1 MTCSSKSSKAT
12 TEALVSLKHRGKK
25 MIALLTT
32 LSLAWEPKIAEMPEA
47 ERLEQFALEEKLIT
61 LASEREAEK
70 VPEVMK
76 IIDQGADPSYYG
88 EYNYTALM
96 WTAVRGKTGTAK
108 VLLEAGADTE
118 ALNAWGRSAAFI
130 AAWENRVEI
139 MRLLLKHGMNASGCA
154 AHDHWG
160 PIHKAA
166 EMGNEEIVRLLLDYG
181 PPACPNSVR
190 QPCSRRGAD
199 RPPALGTP
207 DGVRTASRARIRARK
222 PSRATGLDP
231 IRRRGALTRPPLPL
245 TRPPLPPPRAGAAP
259 DAQSLPD
266 KTFPQGTTPLALTKK
281 ESIKKML
288 QDSAAAC
295 AHAAPAAPPPC
306 AQGARLSRLAFRP
319 PPPQPHPP

>member
-1 MTCSSKSSKAT
+1 MWCVVG
-12 TEALVSLKHRGKK
+12 ALFIYAAAKRAPLLYAVGE

-32 LSLAWEPKIAEMPEA
+32 LTVAWEPKVAEMPEA
-47 ERLEQFALEEKLIT
+47 DRLEQFALEEKLIT
-61 LASEREAEK
+61 LASEKEAEK

-118 ALNAWGRSAAFI
+118 ALNAWGRSVAFI

-154 AHDHWG
+154 AHDNWG

-181 PPACPNSVR
+181 PPACP
-190 QPCSRRGAD
+190 
-199 RPPALGTP
+199 
-207 DGVRTASRARIRARK
+207 K
-222 PSRATGLDP
+222 RATAVLP
-231 IRRRGALTRPPLPL
+231 ARRRP
-245 TRPPLPPPRAGAAP
+245 
-259 DAQSLPD
+259 
-266 KTFPQGTTPLALTKK
+266 
-281 ESIKKML
+281 
-288 QDSAAAC
+288 AAC
-295 AHAAPAAPPPC
+295 PGHT
-306 AQGARLSRLAFRP
+306 
-319 PPPQPHPP
+319 